1 MLLLIKCNTRVA
13 LDVLFVIVEDQVKV
27 WVLFDSRA
35 EGEPIWLGRVLSN
48 PAWEGMGILHN
59 TTRRICSYEN
69 GRPSQCSTETKIGGN
84 TKQECLAYQRNGIC
98 VGDGK
103 YSKTPCIV

>member
-35 EGEPIWLGRVLSN
+35 EGEPIWLARVLSN
-48 PAWEGMGILHN
+48 TAWEGMGFLHN
-59 TTRRICSYEN
+59 TTRPIRSYEN
-69 GRPSQCSTETKIGGN
+69 GRPSQCSTKTKIDGN

-98 VGDGK
+98 VGDGQC
-103 YSKTPCIV
+103 SKTPCIV